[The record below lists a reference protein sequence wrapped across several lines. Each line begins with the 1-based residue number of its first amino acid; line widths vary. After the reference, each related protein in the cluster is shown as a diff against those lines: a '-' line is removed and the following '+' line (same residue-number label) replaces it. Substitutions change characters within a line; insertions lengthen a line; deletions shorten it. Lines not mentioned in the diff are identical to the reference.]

1 MKEICIDKQYL
12 ERYNREKLLGETIA
26 EYTHRVF
33 PDYFKDEEL
42 NEAARRT
49 CEFEAT
55 SEVGDSNGRD

>member
-1 MKEICIDKQYL
+1 MREIIISKKYL
-12 ERYNREKLLGETIA
+12 EEYNTCKKDGETIA
-26 EYTHRVF
+26 EYTHRVY

-55 SEVGDSNGRD
+55 SQVGEEA